1 MCHLFTHLVRN
12 VIFIR
17 KFCLCISHFFYS
29 LLSKPRISTES
40 TNWETR
46 LKFTILA
53 QLGRCSAKIQK
64 PNSKP
69 IFGIK
74 SNALNLILCDEK
86 NRQMNLQLDSPL
98 TVFALLL
105 SPLVYWWEIIK
116 IFFSVSLTFSILL
129 SLKFTKNV
137 QFIRDTLA
145 KRTNYEINSISL
157 TEYLMIGFLNL
168 LCVVRASRLIYG
180 PGPMSPI
187 RTEIQR
193 YRWRIAH
200 NRMYSVSGIECVINF
215 VLLFVLFMFTVLN
228 HVLKSTFPAD
238 RNEQS
243 CSFQCVRKLRSLCQI
258 SICSSYI
265 FERL

>member
-17 KFCLCISHFFYS
+17 KFCLCISHFSYS

-86 NRQMNLQLDSPL
+86 NSQMNLQLDSPL

-116 IFFSVSLTFSILL
+116 IFFSVFFFSFFDFFDFIVFKIHQKCSVYTWHSRETHQLQNKFDFADRIFDDLFSKFTLRGLRFPPHIWSRSNVTNTHRNPEILL
-129 SLKFTKNV
+129 T
-137 QFIRDTLA
+137 
-145 KRTNYEINSISL
+145 
-157 TEYLMIGFLNL
+157 
-168 LCVVRASRLIYG
+168 
-180 PGPMSPI
+180 
-187 RTEIQR
+187 
-193 YRWRIAH
+193 YR
-200 NRMYSVSGIECVINF
+200 S
-215 VLLFVLFMFTVLN
+215 
-228 HVLKSTFPAD
+228 
-238 RNEQS
+238 
-243 CSFQCVRKLRSLCQI
+243 
-258 SICSSYI
+258 
-265 FERL
+265 